1 MLAKA
6 ARVGGLFFSPLRPH
20 SVAMNWTL
28 VLYLVAAALV
38 LIGFAGIVLPML
50 PGAPLIFI
58 GLLIAAWTDG
68 FVHIGGWTLA
78 ILAVLTVISLIVD
91 FWATAHGAKRVGAS
105 KLAMLGATIGTVI
118 GLFFALPGLILG
130 PFLGAVAGE
139 LLHQR
144 SLHPHIL
151 GHAGKVGA
159 GTWLGILLG
168 TALKLALAFTM
179 LGVFA
184 LAWWL

>member
-1 MLAKA
+1 MLAA
-6 ARVGGLFFSPLRPH
+6 FVFAIPTLTLTPMH
-20 SVAMNWTL
+20 WTL
-28 VLYLVAAALV
+28 LLYLFAALLV
-38 LIGFAGIVLPML
+38 LAGLAGTLLPVL
-50 PGAPLIFI
+50 PGAPLVLA
-58 GLLIAAWTDG
+58 GLLLAAWVDG

-78 ILAVLTVISLIVD
+78 ILAVLTIISLIVD

-105 KLAMLGATIGTVI
+105 KLAMLGATIGTLI

-130 PFLGAVAGE
+130 PFLGVIAGE

-144 SLHPHIL
+144 SLHPNTL

>member
-1 MLAKA
+1 MLAA
-6 ARVGGLFFSPLRPH
+6 FVFAIPTLTLIRMH
-20 SVAMNWTL
+20 WTL
-28 VLYLVAAALV
+28 LLYILAALLV
-38 LIGFAGIVLPML
+38 LAGLAGTLLPVL
-50 PGAPLIFI
+50 PGAPLVFT
-58 GLLIAAWTDG
+58 GLLLAAWVDG
-68 FVHIGGWTLA
+68 FVHIGGWTLSL
-78 ILAVLTVISLIVD
+78 LAVLTIISLIVD

-105 KLAMLGATIGTVI
+105 KLAMLGATIGTLI

-130 PFLGAVAGE
+130 PFLGAIAGE

-144 SLHPHIL
+144 SLHPNTL

>member
-1 MLAKA
+1 MLAA
-6 ARVGGLFFSPLRPH
+6 FVFAIPTLTLIRMH
-20 SVAMNWTL
+20 WTL
-28 VLYLVAAALV
+28 LLYILAALLV
-38 LIGFAGIVLPML
+38 LAGLAGTLLPVL
-50 PGAPLIFI
+50 PGAPLVLA
-58 GLLIAAWTDG
+58 GLLLAAWVDG

-78 ILAVLTVISLIVD
+78 ILAVLTIISLIVD

-105 KLAMLGATIGTVI
+105 KLAMLGATIGTLI

-130 PFLGAVAGE
+130 PFLGAIAGE

-144 SLHPHIL
+144 SLHPNTL